1 MSAAEVAAYLEDYNE
16 DSGAADYLM
25 GSSEDETA
33 VLRTKPGVVA
43 AATAAVTQPP
53 VETKS
58 FTTTR
63 RHGKKMGKKHH
74 TVAAPQQQQEVDPLD
89 SLESMLSSL
98 SVSSRISSQSESIR
112 SISSGIAQGQTNVTY
127 RPLPVTMRLAER
139 SFETY

>member
-16 DSGAADYLM
+16 DGGAADYLM

-33 VLRTKPGVVA
+33 VLRAKPVVA
-43 AATAAVTQPP
+43 TSSPQQQTAPP

-63 RHGKKMGKKHH
+63 RHGKKSGKKHH
-74 TVAAPQQQQEVDPLD
+74 TAVAAAAAQEVDPLD

-98 SVSSRISSQSESIR
+98 RVSSRISSQSDSIR
-112 SISSGIAQGQTNVTY
+112 AISSGIAQGQTNVTY